1 MKVID
6 FDFSLPT
13 DLIAKRP
20 LQERS
25 CSRLLV
31 LHRNGTF
38 EHKRFSDFP
47 AYLNKGDLVLINN
60 TKVLP
65 AWLTGFKKTGGKIHI
80 LLVKEKGDN
89 VWEVLSKGGYTGRL
103 TIAENIYV
111 NLIDGKTAH
120 FYYSGDL
127 TEIIWKYGYMPLPP
141 YIKRL
146 PDESDNEHYQ
156 TIFAKKSGSIAAP
169 TAGLH
174 FTYDVVQEIITK
186 GVLLRE
192 ITLHIGIGTFKPI
205 RTKYLKNHC
214 METEYFEIDKRLTH
228 EIKLVKA
235 SGKKIIS
242 IGTTTTRAIEGYISG
257 KCRVSS
263 HNGKLTGSTDIFIY
277 PGYTFRAVDSLLTN
291 FHLPRSTPLMLASA
305 MCNRKSLLSAYKQA
319 IAKRYRFLSYGDA
332 MLIL

>member
-31 LHRNGTF
+31 LHRDGTF
-38 EHKRFSDFP
+38 EHKHFSDFP

-65 AWLTGFKKTGGKIHI
+65 ARLTGLKKTGGRINI
-80 LLVKEKGDN
+80 LLVKEKENN
-89 VWEVLSKGGYTGRL
+89 VWEVLSKGGYTGPL
-103 TIAENIYV
+103 AIAEDIYV
-111 NLIDGKTAH
+111 DLIDGKTAH
-120 FYYSGDL
+120 FHYSGDF
-127 TEIIWKYGYMPLPP
+127 TEIIWKYGHMPLPP
-141 YIKRL
+141 YIKRV
-146 PDESDNEHYQ
+146 PDESDKEHYQ

-174 FTYDVVQEIITK
+174 FTDDVIQEIIMK

-192 ITLHIGIGTFKPI
+192 ITLHIGMSTFKPI
-205 RTKYLKNHC
+205 RTTYLKDHY
-214 METEYFEIDKRLTH
+214 METEYFEIDKGLTH

-242 IGTTTTRAIEGYISG
+242 IGTTTTRAIEGYMSG

-305 MCNRKSLLSAYKQA
+305 MCNKESLLSAYKQA